1 MREPMLYNRS
11 PRFSFSPMNT
21 ASPRPH
27 RPAAPRG
34 WIALWLV
41 TLVFLAQL
49 FAATQ
54 HEHESSAKAQHCVAC
69 ALHAQPFAAPPPAAL
84 AAAPVSW
91 HLVRTLLAPLAAR
104 LPLLRAD
111 WLLPLAH
118 APPVSLLPF

>member
-1 MREPMLYNRS
+1 MSAMPPRS
-11 PRFSFSPMNT
+11 ST
-21 ASPRPH
+21 Q
-27 RPAAPRG
+27 AAPRG
-34 WIALWLV
+34 WWALWLV

-54 HEHESSAKAQHCVAC
+54 HEHESSATAQHCVAC

-91 HLVRTLLAPLAAR
+91 RLVRTLLAPLAAR